1 MIWPLAKI
9 WGERKNI
16 QILDLGKNVLTWE
29 GKTKRF
35 GKGCIMGGRKK
46 NQILDLGK
54 DTLVEEGKKK
64 ENFRF

>member
-1 MIWPLAKI
+1 
-9 WGERKNI
+9 
-16 QILDLGKNVLTWE
+16 
-29 GKTKRF
+29 
-35 GKGCIMGGRKK
+35 MGGRKK